1 MLCEYV
7 LHVFCEDTENDINN
21 EKRKSKNYFLVS
33 TRVFKSIGCCLLK
46 GSVLVRFFIK
56 KN

>member
-1 MLCEYV
+1 VLCEYV